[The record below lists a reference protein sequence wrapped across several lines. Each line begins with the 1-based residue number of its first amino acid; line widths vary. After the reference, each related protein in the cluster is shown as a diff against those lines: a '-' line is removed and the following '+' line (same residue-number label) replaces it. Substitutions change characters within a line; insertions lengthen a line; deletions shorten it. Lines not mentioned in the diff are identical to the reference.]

1 MKNLDTPIYLEL
13 YLEEGEELN
22 VDLPQLLTDAGVV
35 DLLKQELYERI
46 GEAIKQDKKEIPLF
60 RLVYYGVDL
69 KLGKAQYKKLLN
81 KLLNIYQSEEDY
93 LRCVEIKNLIER
105 L

>member
-22 VDLPQLLTDAGVV
+22 VDLPQLLTEAGVV

-46 GEAIKQDKKEIPLF
+46 EEAIKQDKKEIPLF

-69 KLGKAQYKKLLN
+69 KLGRNQYKKLLN
-81 KLLNIYQSEEDY
+81 RLLSIYQSEEDY
-93 LRCVEIKNLIER
+93 LRCVEIKNLIEK